1 MMIPIPSIIPVSENS
16 EVIAVTQLLI
26 YMHIHICLCITYID
40 ICIYIYIYIYIH
52 MGYTPLAKWDA
63 HSKRDAPLLKK
74 APIQCESRISSI

>member
-1 MMIPIPSIIPVSENS
+1 
-16 EVIAVTQLLI
+16 
-26 YMHIHICLCITYID
+26 
-40 ICIYIYIYIYIH
+40 